1 MTKGSEG
8 IKGHEHSA
16 SHANPHP
23 SSHEQHREAEFL
35 TQVRALKD
43 AEKGAARRVEDAKA
57 EAARIEAAAR
67 ESAVEIISKAQQK
80 AVEAKNEI
88 LARKREEAD
97 AEIRRILDAARK
109 QAGAIKAKRLPDSDI
124 AALAQSV

>member
-16 SHANPHP
+16 SHAQAQPAH
-23 SSHEQHREAEFL
+23 HDGEFI

-43 AEKGAARRVEDAKA
+43 AEKSAASQV
-57 EAARIEAAAR
+57 EAARAEATKLEAAAR
-67 ESAVEIISKAQQK
+67 EQAVEIVSKAQQK

-88 LARKREEAD
+88 NSKRREQTD
-97 AEIRRILDAARK
+97 AEVGAILGAAKK
-109 QAGAIKAKRLPDSDI
+109 QANSIRAKRLSDTDVAEI
-124 AALAQSV
+124 SQDI

>member
-16 SHANPHP
+16 SHANSHS
-23 SSHEQHREAEFL
+23 SSHEPHHEAEFL

-43 AEKGAARRVEDAKA
+43 AEKGAAQSVEDAKK
-57 EAARIEAAAR
+57 EAARVEAAAR
-67 ESAVEIISKAQQK
+67 ESAVEIINKASEK

-97 AEIRRILDAARK
+97 AEIHKILDAAKK
-109 QAGAIKAKRLPDSDI
+109 QAGTIKAKRLPDSDI
-124 AALAQSV
+124 AALAQTV

>member
-16 SHANPHP
+16 SNEHAH
-23 SSHEQHREAEFL
+23 SAHHDSEFL

-43 AEKGAARRVEDAKA
+43 AEKSAAQGIEGAKGQ
-57 EAARIEAAAR
+57 AARIEAAAR
-67 ESAVEIISKAQQK
+67 ESAVEIISKANEK

-88 LARKREEAD
+88 LAKKRGEAD
-97 AEIRRILDAARK
+97 AEIQKILDAAKK
-109 QAGAIKAKRLPDSDI
+109 QAGTIKAKRLPDSEV
-124 AALAQSV
+124 AAIAQSV

>member
-16 SHANPHP
+16 SHAHAH
-23 SSHEQHREAEFL
+23 HEHHDGEFL

-43 AEKGAARRVEDAKA
+43 AEKSAASHVEGARA
-57 EAARIEAAAR
+57 EAAKIEAAAR
-67 ESAVEIISKAQQK
+67 ESAVEIASKAQQK

-88 LARKREEAD
+88 YAKRREQTEA
-97 AEIRRILDAARK
+97 E
-109 QAGAIKAKRLPDSDI
+109 AGAIMGAAKKQASSIRAKRLSDTDVAEI
-124 AALAQSV
+124 SQDI

>member
-16 SHANPHP
+16 SHAH
-23 SSHEQHREAEFL
+23 SSDRQQHHEGEFL
-35 TQVRALKD
+35 AQVRALKD
-43 AEKGAARRVEDAKA
+43 AERSAAAQVEEARA

-67 ESAVEIISKAQQK
+67 ESAVEIVSRAQEK

-88 LARKREEAD
+88 HAKRREQTEGEVGA
-97 AEIRRILDAARK
+97 ILGAAKK
-109 QAGAIKAKRLPDSDI
+109 QAASIRAKRLSDTDVAEI
-124 AALAQSV
+124 SQDI